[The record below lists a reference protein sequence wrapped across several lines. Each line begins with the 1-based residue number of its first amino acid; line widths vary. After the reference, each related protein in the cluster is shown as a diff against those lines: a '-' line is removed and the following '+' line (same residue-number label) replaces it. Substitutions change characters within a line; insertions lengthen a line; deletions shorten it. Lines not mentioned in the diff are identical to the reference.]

1 MSNISPVNEG
11 EEEEEEEDGEE
22 VFAPPNEAVAD
33 AEAANL
39 ELNASAKVFGSVGNI
54 LTIVKFATASI
65 FVGNSVHKFSN
76 DCAKCADG
84 V

>member
-11 EEEEEEEDGEE
+11 EEEDGEE
-22 VFAPPNEAVAD
+22 VFAPPPNEAVAD

-39 ELNASAKVFGSVGNI
+39 ELNASAKAFGSVGNI